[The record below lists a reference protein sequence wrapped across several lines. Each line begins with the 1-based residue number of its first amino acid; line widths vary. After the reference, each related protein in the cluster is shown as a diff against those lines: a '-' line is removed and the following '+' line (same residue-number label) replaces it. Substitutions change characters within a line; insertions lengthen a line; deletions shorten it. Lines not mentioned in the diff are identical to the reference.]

1 MSQKPDFY
9 EVLGIERSAT
19 EADIKKAFQRIVMTC
34 HPDVLKTKKLSDEDR
49 AKAEEKFKYG
59 KDAQA
64 VLLDPVKRTAY
75 DKFGHAGVESMANGQ
90 KPQQSWSDAMGPVKK
105 RVRTQDEV
113 FDYFSKVTVDDGK
126 PAPVVDT
133 GPDVSEEDMRR
144 AAAEARRRNRGQSG
158 DMGREA
164 YIPPVQTDTPKPA
177 AKPAPAPAPAAKPA
191 TRPASA
197 ANTGAAFEDVAGKVS
212 EAASRLQQ
220 AASAEVSVP
229 VAVLEKFRD
238 NLQDFIGE
246 IDTAIQKS
254 GRRTPKNGHT
264 P

>member
-9 EVLGIERSAT
+9 EALGIERSAT

-49 AKAEEKFKYG
+49 AKAEEKFKHG

-64 VLLDPVKRTAY
+64 VLLDPVKRAAY
-75 DKFGHAGVESMANGQ
+75 DKFGHAGLDSMANGQ

-113 FDYFSKVTVDDGK
+113 FDFFNKVTVDDGAQ
-126 PAPVVDT
+126 PAPATDA
-133 GPDVSEEDMRR
+133 GPDMSEEEMRR
-144 AAAEARRRNRGQSG
+144 AAAEARRRNRKQSG
-158 DMGREA
+158 NMGREA
-164 YIPPVQTDTPKPA
+164 YIPPPQPETPKPA
-177 AKPAPAPAPAAKPA
+177 AKPAPAAPQPEAKPAPASKTA
-191 TRPASA
+191 TV
-197 ANTGAAFEDVAGKVS
+197 FEDVAGKVS
-212 EAASRLQQ
+212 EAASRLKQ
-220 AASAEVSVP
+220 AAGGEVSVP

-238 NLQDFIGE
+238 NLQDFIGQ

-254 GRRTPKNGHT
+254 GRSGPKGGHT